1 MVIIVLTDELCLI
14 WNLGDAGATPVDAG
28 ATPVEVEVGVSQPE
42 SACTQQA
49 GGSTPVK
56 PSHPLNSTT
65 RPTNPLNRPAR
76 QNFSTDG

>member
-1 MVIIVLTDELCLI
+1 MES
-14 WNLGDAGATPVDAG
+14 GDAGATPVDAG

-56 PSHPLNSTT
+56 ASLLVKPSRPLNPTTCSTT
-65 RPTNPLNRPAR
+65 RPPNPLNRPAR
-76 QNFSTDG
+76 PNFSTDG